1 MAMAWPRTSAFTEP
15 RLALSSRALRA
26 KICLVF
32 LTLFL
37 VLSALISLTAGA
49 SDASVSA
56 VFGHYMGF
64 NNAIAGRD
72 LLIIEQIR
80 MPRVFLGMLVGAALA
95 VSGAI
100 MQGVFRNPLADPG
113 LAGVSA
119 GAGLGAAFIIVLG
132 GTFALPFVA
141 YAGFLAL
148 PLLAFFGS
156 LATTAALYA
165 VSTRHGRTSVPT
177 MLLAGIAF
185 GALAM
190 AATGC
195 LVYIADDHQIRD
207 LSFWQLGS
215 LAGATWLKVATLG
228 AIIALASTALPFMAR
243 GLNGLSMGEAVA
255 GHMGIPVETLKRSSI
270 VVVSAMTGGAVAVS
284 GGIGFVG
291 IVVPHV
297 LRLAIGPDHR
307 YLLPAAALLGAAL
320 LVLADAVARI
330 IVAPAEL
337 PIGIITALFGA
348 PFFLWLLL
356 KRRNL
361 LDM

>member
-1 MAMAWPRTSAFTEP
+1 MAWPRISAPSEP
-15 RLALSSRALRA
+15 RFALSSRALRA
-26 KICLVF
+26 KICLV
-32 LTLFL
+32 LLALFL
-37 VLSALISLTAGA
+37 VLSAAISLTAGA
-49 SDASVSA
+49 SDASVKA
-56 VFGHYMGF
+56 VLGHYLGF
-64 NNAIAGRD
+64 NTVISGRD

-80 MPRVFLGMLVGAALA
+80 LPRVFLGMLVGAALA

-132 GTFALPFVA
+132 GTFALPFVT
-141 YAGFLAL
+141 YTGFLAL
-148 PLLAFFGS
+148 PLLAFVGS
-156 LATTAALYA
+156 LATTASLYA

-215 LAGATWLKVATLG
+215 LAGATWLKVATLS
-228 AIIALASTALPFMAR
+228 AIMVLASTALPFMAR

-307 YLLPAAALLGAAL
+307 YLLPATALLGAAL

>member
-1 MAMAWPRTSAFTEP
+1 MAMALPQTPETAAHVP
-15 RLALSSRALRA
+15 ALHSRAIRA
-26 KICLVF
+26 RGSLMLLAVLLV
-32 LTLFL
+32 
-37 VLSALISLTAGA
+37 VSALVSLTAGA
-49 SDASVSA
+49 SDASTTA
-56 VFGHYMGF
+56 VLGHYFGL
-64 NNAIAGRD
+64 NNAIAARD

-80 MPRVFLGMLVGAALA
+80 LPRVFLGMLVGAALA

-100 MQGVFRNPLADPG
+100 MQGMFRNPLADPG

-119 GAGLGAAFIIVLG
+119 GAGLGAAIVIVLG
-132 GTFALPFVA
+132 GSIALPFLTS
-141 YAGFLAL
+141 AGFLAL
-148 PLLAFFGS
+148 PAVAFLGS
-156 LATTAALYA
+156 LATTASLYV
-165 VSTRHGRTSVPT
+165 VSTRNGRTSVAT

-207 LSFWQLGS
+207 LTFWQLGS
-215 LAGATWLKVATLG
+215 LAGATWLKVATL
-228 AIIALASTALPFMAR
+228 ATILVVSSVVLPFMAR
-243 GLNGLSMGEAVA
+243 GLNALSMGEAVA
-255 GHMGIPVETLKRSSI
+255 GHMGVSVEVLKKSGI
-270 VVVSAMTGGAVAVS
+270 VVVSVLTGGAVSMS

-307 YLLPAAALLGAAL
+307 YLLPASALLGGAL
-320 LVLADAVARI
+320 MVLADALART

-337 PIGIITALFGA
+337 PIGIITALFGS

-356 KRRNL
+356 KRRTI

>member
-1 MAMAWPRTSAFTEP
+1 MAMAWSRTSETATP
-15 RLALSSRALRA
+15 VLVRHSRAVRARASLVLLAL
-26 KICLVF
+26 F
-32 LTLFL
+32 LAA
-37 VLSALISLTAGA
+37 SALVSLTAGA
-49 SDASVSA
+49 SDASTATVLR
-56 VFGHYMGF
+56 HYLGL
-64 NNAIAGRD
+64 NTTIATRD

-80 MPRVFLGMLVGAALA
+80 LPRVFMGMLVGAALA
-95 VSGAI
+95 VSGTI
-100 MQGVFRNPLADPG
+100 MQGMFRNPLADPG
-113 LAGVSA
+113 LAGISA
-119 GAGLGAAFIIVLG
+119 GAGLGAAIVIVLG
-132 GTFALPFVA
+132 GSIALPFIGF
-141 YAGFLAL
+141 AGFLAL
-148 PLLAFFGS
+148 PILAFLGS
-156 LATTAALYA
+156 LATTAALYT
-165 VSTRHGRTSVPT
+165 VSTRNGRTSVAT

-185 GALAM
+185 AALAM
-190 AATGC
+190 AATGG
-195 LVYIADDHQIRD
+195 LIYIANDHQIRD
-207 LSFWQLGS
+207 LTFWQLGS
-215 LAGATWLKVATLG
+215 LAGATWLKVATL
-228 AIIALASTALPFMAR
+228 ATILAVSSLALPFMAR

-255 GHMGIPVETLKRSSI
+255 GHMGIPVETLKRSGI

-320 LVLADAVARI
+320 LVLADAVART

-356 KRRNL
+356 KRRTL

>member
-1 MAMAWPRTSAFTEP
+1 MAMAWPRTSEKAAP
-15 RLALSSRALRA
+15 LVALSSRAIRA
-26 KICLVF
+26 KICLVL

-37 VLSALISLTAGA
+37 VASALVSLTAGA
-49 SDASVSA
+49 SDASAAA
-56 VFGHYMGF
+56 VFGHYLGF
-64 NNAIAGRD
+64 NKAIAVRD
-72 LLIIEQIR
+72 VLIIEQIR
-80 MPRVFLGMLVGAALA
+80 LPRVFLGMLVGAALA
-95 VSGAI
+95 VSGTI
-100 MQGVFRNPLADPG
+100 MQGMFRNPLADPG

-119 GAGLGAAFIIVLG
+119 GAGLGAAIIIVLG
-132 GTFALPFVA
+132 GSVALPFVA
-141 YAGFLAL
+141 FAGFLAL
-148 PLLAFFGS
+148 PIVAFLGS

-165 VSTRHGRTSVPT
+165 VSTRNGQTSVAT

-195 LVYIADDHQIRD
+195 LVYMADDHQIRD
-207 LSFWQLGS
+207 LTFWQLGS
-215 LAGATWLKVATLG
+215 LAGATWLKVATLT
-228 AIIALASTALPFMAR
+228 AIIALAGLALPFMAR

-255 GHMGIPVETLKRSSI
+255 GHMGISVETLKRSGI

-307 YLLPAAALLGAAL
+307 YLLPATALLGAAL
-320 LVLADAVARI
+320 LVLADAVART

-356 KRRNL
+356 KRRNI

>member
-1 MAMAWPRTSAFTEP
+1 MVV
-15 RLALSSRALRA
+15 ALSHVPEAEASRTARHSRALLA
-26 KICLVF
+26 KGCL
-32 LTLFL
+32 LFL
-37 VLSALISLTAGA
+37 VLLLLASALVSLTAGA
-49 SDASVSA
+49 SDVLTGQVLAHYLGLSRA
-56 VFGHYMGF
+56 VE
-64 NNAIAGRD
+64 ARD
-72 LLIIEQIR
+72 VLIIEQIR
-80 MPRVFLGMLVGAALA
+80 LPRVFLGMLVGAALA
-95 VSGAI
+95 VSGTI
-100 MQGVFRNPLADPG
+100 MQGMFRNPLADPG

-119 GAGLGAAFIIVLG
+119 GAGLGAAIVIVLG
-132 GTFALPFVA
+132 GSVALPFIGF
-141 YAGFLAL
+141 AGFLAL
-148 PLLAFFGS
+148 PLVAFLGS
-156 LATTAALYA
+156 LLTTASLYH
-165 VSTRHGRTSVPT
+165 VSTRNGRTSVAT

-195 LVYIADDHQIRD
+195 LVYMANDNQIRD
-207 LSFWQLGS
+207 LTFWQLGS
-215 LAGATWLKVATLG
+215 LAGATWAKVATLG
-228 AIIALASTALPFMAR
+228 ALVALSLTALPFMAR

-255 GHMGIPVETLKRSSI
+255 GHMGVHVEALKKIGI
-270 VVVSAMTGGAVAVS
+270 VIVSVLTGGAVSMS

-307 YLLPAAALLGAAL
+307 FLLPASALLGAAL
-320 LVLADAVARI
+320 LVLADALART

-337 PIGIITALFGA
+337 PIGIITALFGS

>member
-1 MAMAWPRTSAFTEP
+1 MAMAWPRTSDDAASAITGLS
-15 RLALSSRALRA
+15 RANRARVSLLLLAL
-26 KICLVF
+26 F
-32 LTLFL
+32 LAG
-37 VLSALISLTAGA
+37 SALVSLTAGA
-49 SDASVSA
+49 SDASATA
-56 VFGHYMGF
+56 VLGHYLGM
-64 NNAIAGRD
+64 NNAIAARD

-80 MPRVFLGMLVGAALA
+80 LPRVVMGMLVGGALA

-100 MQGVFRNPLADPG
+100 MQGMFRNPLADPG

-119 GAGLGAAFIIVLG
+119 GAGLGAAIVIVLG
-132 GTFALPFVA
+132 GSIAMPFMA
-141 YAGFLAL
+141 FAGFLAL
-148 PLLAFFGS
+148 PLLSFVGS
-156 LATTAALYA
+156 LVTTVALYA
-165 VSTRHGRTSVPT
+165 VSTRNGRTSVAT

-195 LVYIADDHQIRD
+195 LVYMANDHQIRD
-207 LSFWQLGS
+207 LTFWQLGS
-215 LAGATWLKVATLG
+215 LAGATWPKAATL
-228 AIIALASTALPFMAR
+228 ATIIVLSSAALPFMAR
-243 GLNGLSMGEAVA
+243 GLNALSMGEAVA
-255 GHMGIPVETLKRSSI
+255 GHMGISVEALKRSGI

-291 IVVPHV
+291 IVVPHI

-307 YLLPAAALLGAAL
+307 YLLPACALLGAAL
-320 LVLADAVARI
+320 LVLADALARI

-337 PIGIITALFGA
+337 PIGIITALFGS

-356 KRRNL
+356 KRRNV